1 MSSKLSI
8 KNTVVAAAF
17 STAAV
22 ASLPAISAEID
33 GQKVISLEELNLPE
47 EILQQLRDQITAPKG
62 APGIAF
68 GSPVAFGAAWGD
80 LYAGIGGQTLP
91 EENANG
97 QDVDGSLAL
106 GFGLGNASKSIGL
119 DTTIGVISLE
129 DEFAEDGNVSFK
141 LHAALPN
148 QSAFAIGIENTARWG
163 AGENGQSSIYA
174 VYSKLWGPTLFGKK
188 RPLATSVG
196 VGSQRFVDVDDAGN
210 KEGLGVFASTAL
222 QVNRRVST
230 ILDWTGVDLNAGV
243 SVVPFR
249 TLPVT
254 LTVGAINLTE
264 NNGVDVEFSGGIGYS
279 YNFNR

>member
-1 MSSKLSI
+1 MLSKLCI
-8 KNTVVAAAF
+8 RNTLAAAAV

-22 ASLPAISAEID
+22 ASSPLMAAGQTAADAISLD
-33 GQKVISLEELNLPE
+33 QLNLPE
-47 EILQQLRDQITAPKG
+47 SVMQQLRDQLTAPKG

-68 GSPVAFGAAWGD
+68 GSPVAFGAQWGD

-91 EENANG
+91 EKTAKG
-97 QDVDGSLAL
+97 RDVDGSLAL

-163 AGENGQSSIYA
+163 AGENGKSSVYA

-196 VGSQRFVDVDDAGN
+196 VGSQRFVDVDDAGK
-210 KEGLGVFASTAL
+210 KEGMGVFASTAL

-249 TLPVT
+249 TIPVT
-254 LTVGAINLTE
+254 ITVGAINLTE
-264 NNGVDVEFSGGIGYS
+264 NNDVDVEFSGGIGYS